1 MAKRTPSVA
10 SASPVP
16 GGPRDDV
23 ELSKLQGE
31 ERAKARRARQTL
43 YNLLYSLAA
52 CIGLVIVMVLA
63 VPRPSQSL
71 IQPVKYLE
79 VAASAAQ
86 SSQQPIVAPQLMT
99 KNWYSNSARWTA
111 QPADGVANWYV
122 GFVGPKNQY
131 LGLTQAFESNPT
143 WLTLKLKGD
152 MPTGS
157 RIIDGRKWV
166 IWQST
171 VKHSPAATMDYAL
184 VTDLVNPKRN
194 PGMNGPNTPT
204 DQVIVYGTATKAEF
218 NKFATL
224 VNRAIDKAYNR
235 SAK

>member
-1 MAKRTPSVA
+1 MAKPTSSATP
-10 SASPVP
+10 ASPMP
-16 GGPRDDV
+16 SGPRDDV
-23 ELSKLQGE
+23 ELSKLQGD

-63 VPRPSQSL
+63 VPRPSGNL

-79 VAASAAQ
+79 VAASATQ
-86 SSQQPIVAPQLMT
+86 SSNQPIVAPQLLT

-131 LGLTQAFESNPT
+131 LGLTQAFNSNPT

-157 RIIDGRKWV
+157 RTIDGRKWV
-166 IWQST
+166 VWKST
-171 VKHSPAATMDYAL
+171 VTHSPAATMDYAL
-184 VTDLVNPKRN
+184 VTDLA
-194 PGMNGPNTPT
+194 GSTPDQA

-218 NKFATL
+218 NRFATL
-224 VNRAIDKAYNR
+224 VNRAIDKAYQQI
-235 SAK
+235 AK